1 MLLHERLVPY
11 FDKLQQLSHQNFEA
25 IVRPTFYDFE
35 EDTTTLTNTSA
46 WMLGPDLL
54 VAPIVAQGQQQ
65 KSIYL
70 PANDS
75 GWIDFFTKQYYD
87 GGQTIT
93 IPVTLGTIP
102 IFVVNGST
110 IPLLDDTLTDTTH
123 HNFSS

>member
-1 MLLHERLVPY
+1 M
-11 FDKLQQLSHQNFEA
+11 
-25 IVRPTFYDFE
+25 
-35 EDTTTLTNTSA
+35 
-46 WMLGPDLL
+46 G
-54 VAPIVAQGQQQ
+54 